1 MQLKRLV
8 LSRRVG
14 ESLMIGTKHVT
25 VTHIGGRLVTI
36 RIRAGDQVVLC
47 ANDQGEPFDL
57 GNGASIALADVQG
70 SQCKLRMMAPESI
83 HIVRTELLK

>member
-14 ESLMIGTKHVT
+14 EPLMIGTKHVT
-25 VTHIGGRLVTI
+25 VTHIGSRLVTI
-36 RIRAGDQVVLC
+36 RIRAGDQVVLR
-47 ANDQGEPFDL
+47 AGGDELPFDL

-70 SQCKLRMMAPESI
+70 SQCKLRMLAPETI
-83 HIVRTELLK
+83 HIVRTDLLK